1 MKHEEKIMNTYCQ
14 SALNQIKIAVMS
26 IVKMIDKLEESDLQ
40 KRPTANKHSIGELL
54 EHITL
59 MCKADSLISDG
70 ASQEEMTTFY
80 SSISYENLNDLQVG
94 LHTNYQLLEEKFLK
108 FTEYELQKKTTSF
121 WGVTYTRFEWLLE
134 IVAHIYHHR
143 GQLHAMLVHYC
154 EKDPKVPLFE

>member
-1 MKHEEKIMNTYCQ
+1 MVNTYCQ

-54 EHITL
+54 EHIAL
-59 MCKADSLISDG
+59 ICKADSLISDG
-70 ASQEEMTTFY
+70 ASQEEMTAFY
-80 SSISYENLNDLQVG
+80 SSISYESLNDIKVG
-94 LHTNYQLLEEKFLK
+94 LHTNYQLLEENFMK
-108 FTEYELQKKTTSF
+108 FTEDELRKEITSF

-143 GQLHAMLVHYC
+143 GQLHAMLVHC
-154 EKDPKVPLFE
+154 CGKDPKVSLFE